1 MKLQEPPGPPM
12 APDSFF
18 LSYDVQT
25 IGLAFVIPEFLS
37 EANAGESSCLN
48 QDLIIP
54 P

>member
-1 MKLQEPPGPPM
+1 M
-12 APDSFF
+12 ASDAF
-18 LSYDVQT
+18 LSCYDVQT
-25 IGLAFVIPEFLS
+25 MGPAFVIPEFLS